1 MAAQLVTI
9 LMPTLNQAGFIEAA
23 VASVLGQSWRNL
35 ELVVMDGGSSDNT
48 LALLESLA
56 SHDTRLR
63 YYSRPDNGPAQA
75 LNRAL
80 AQARGTIIGWL
91 NSDDLYTH
99 EAVARAVAFLQA
111 TPDALMVYGEGEH
124 IDREG
129 RLLEPYP
136 TLPASTPVGT
146 FNKGCFICQPTVF
159 FRRTMSLLLGPF
171 DESLKCSFDFEYW
184 LRAFKAF
191 PERIGYIDQVQAQ
204 SRLYDGTI
212 TMQQRRQVALE
223 GVQVLHRHLGAAP
236 KEWLLTYVDEVLA
249 DPAMQA
255 AIDDLPGHFAEFL
268 QAAAHWVE
276 PAEIRL
282 AEGEMRKR
290 LHTHGS

>member
-159 FRRTMSLLLGPF
+159 FRRTMSLLLGP
-171 DESLKCSFDFEYW
+171 
-184 LRAFKAF
+184 
-191 PERIGYIDQVQAQ
+191 YIDQVQAQ